1 MKDYVVSFS
10 VLELDCIDHIEVTAA
25 SFGEAIEQAYEYLK
39 EIAIQHCDGWRWED
53 CDLCIY
59 FYDERIGRE
68 ITETFHYENAYEAH
82 EVKQ

>member
-10 VLELDCIDHIEVTAA
+10 VQGRDSIEHIEVTAA
-25 SFGEAIEQAYEYLK
+25 SFVEAIEQAYEYLK

-53 CDLCIY
+53 GGICIY

-68 ITETFHYENAYEAH
+68 IVDTFHYENVY
-82 EVKQ
+82 EVKDIKQ